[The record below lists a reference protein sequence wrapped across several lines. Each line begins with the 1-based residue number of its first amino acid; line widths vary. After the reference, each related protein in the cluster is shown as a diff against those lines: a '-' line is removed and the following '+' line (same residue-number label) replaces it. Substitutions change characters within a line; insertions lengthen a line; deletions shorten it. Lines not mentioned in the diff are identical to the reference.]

1 MADKK
6 WVESAQESLEG
17 LVGVGSREAIERL
30 LPIAKQKRRE
40 GVPARVIYSII
51 AEEAKSS
58 VNYVQRI
65 YGLSLRGEDEGE
77 ASESESKTSGRR
89 RAG

>member
-1 MADKK
+1 MAEAEKD
-6 WVESAQESLEG
+6 WVESAKDSLG
-17 LVGVGSREAIERL
+17 SIVGVGSREAIERL
-30 LPIAKQKRRE
+30 LPIATQKRKE

-65 YGLSLRGEDEGE
+65 YGLSVRD
-77 ASESESKTSGRR
+77 ADDAESKKASKRR

>member
-1 MADKK
+1 MAEKN
-6 WVESAQESLEG
+6 WVGSAKESLEG

-58 VNYVQRI
+58 VNYVQRV
-65 YGLSLRGEDEGE
+65 YGLSLRGEDDDE
-77 ASESESKTSGRR
+77 AEKTTDRR
-89 RAG
+89 RTG